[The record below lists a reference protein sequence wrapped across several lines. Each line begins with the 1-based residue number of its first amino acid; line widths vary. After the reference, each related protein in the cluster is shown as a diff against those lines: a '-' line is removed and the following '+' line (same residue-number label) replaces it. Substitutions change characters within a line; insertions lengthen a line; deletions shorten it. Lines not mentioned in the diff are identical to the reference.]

1 MKMDYLHQDVEEE
14 TEHVQHEEVKKKP
27 AKKKEV
33 KKNASELSKN
43 TKRVD
48 R

>member
-1 MKMDYLHQDVEEE
+1 MKEDYLHQDVEE
-14 TEHVQHEEVKKKP
+14 TEHVQEEEVEVKKKP
-27 AKKKEV
+27 AKKE
-33 KKNASELSKN
+33 KKNAADLNKN